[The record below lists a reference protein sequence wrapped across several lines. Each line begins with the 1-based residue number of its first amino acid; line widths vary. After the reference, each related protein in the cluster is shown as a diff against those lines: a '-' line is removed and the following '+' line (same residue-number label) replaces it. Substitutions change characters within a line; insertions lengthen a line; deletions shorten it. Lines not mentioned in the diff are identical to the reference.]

1 MAMEEKMA
9 GLNIDDGKE
18 EVLSLR
24 IDVGSQTVTYE
35 LCLGIEE
42 LYTYTG
48 ASGYWEAFEAKKG
61 NYDFTIK

>member
-1 MAMEEKMA
+1 MEEKMA

-35 LCLGIEE
+35 LCLVGCF
-42 LYTYTG
+42 LT
-48 ASGYWEAFEAKKG
+48 A
-61 NYDFTIK
+61 NM